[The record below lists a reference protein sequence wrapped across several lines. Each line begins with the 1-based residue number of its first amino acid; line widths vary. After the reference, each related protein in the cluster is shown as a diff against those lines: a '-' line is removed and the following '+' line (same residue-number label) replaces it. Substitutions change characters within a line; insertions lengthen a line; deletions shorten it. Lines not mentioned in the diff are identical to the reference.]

1 MRSSSVEMSP
11 VGKREIVR
19 LLIDGL
25 RRGGFVSWLCD
36 VVGVGRCLQ
45 LRDRLWLELSIAY
58 RAQNA
63 QKDGQNKACHV
74 DLDL

>member
-1 MRSSSVEMSP
+1 MEMSP
-11 VGKREIVR
+11 VGKKEIVR

-25 RRGGFVSWLCD
+25 WGGDDFSSLYNFVR
-36 VVGVGRCLQ
+36 VGRCLQ

>member
-1 MRSSSVEMSP
+1 MLANCAVS
-11 VGKREIVR
+11 
-19 LLIDGL
+19 
-25 RRGGFVSWLCD
+25 RGWLQFS
-36 VVGVGRCLQ
+36 Q
-45 LRDRLWLELSIAY
+45 LRDRLWLELSIAD